1 MYVYEND
8 AKKDK
13 KSALRRIGIGSVRIA
28 VRRSWYDGTGSRFK
42 NIW

>member
-13 KSALRRIGIGSVRIA
+13 KSALCRLGIGSVRIA
-28 VRRSWYDGTGSRFK
+28 VWWSWYDGTGGRV
-42 NIW
+42 